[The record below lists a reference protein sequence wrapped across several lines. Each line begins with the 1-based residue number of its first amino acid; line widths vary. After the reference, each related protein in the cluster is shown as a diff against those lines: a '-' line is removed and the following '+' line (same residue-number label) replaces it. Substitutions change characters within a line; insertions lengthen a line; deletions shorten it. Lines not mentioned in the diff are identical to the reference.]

1 MILFSSRLIYNI
13 SDFLVENGPIKIML
27 FGLVRSFFQ
36 PANRNLV
43 SLPSLLSLSSQT
55 SLHLP
60 GREYKKNKN
69 RNFDRFVPFFS
80 NMIFSTYHPVLY
92 YRYICLGS
100 ENILIQNRSFC
111 YLSAIEAGRVNDLK
125 VSCKEKKV
133 GFDSHQRSM
142 ITAGAEDTGFQTI
155 YAIAV

>member
-1 MILFSSRLIYNI
+1 MILFSSRLIYNS

-69 RNFDRFVPFFS
+69 RNFDRFVPFLKY
-80 NMIFSTYHPVLY
+80 NIFHISSCVVLSFH
-92 YRYICLGS
+92 ICLGS

-111 YLSAIEAGRVNDLK
+111 YLSAIEAARVNDLK
-125 VSCKEKKV
+125 VSCKGKKV

-155 YAIAV
+155 YPSAV

>member
-1 MILFSSRLIYNI
+1 MARLRLCCLVLFDPFSSRLIAISSVFLPFCPSVLRRACICPAENTKRTKIGILTDLFLFFKYNI
-13 SDFLVENGPIKIML
+13 FHISSCVVL
-27 FGLVRSFFQ
+27 SF
-36 PANRNLV
+36 
-43 SLPSLLSLSSQT
+43 
-55 SLHLP
+55 H
-60 GREYKKNKN
+60 
-69 RNFDRFVPFFS
+69 
-80 NMIFSTYHPVLY
+80 
-92 YRYICLGS
+92 ICLGS

-125 VSCKEKKV
+125 VSCKGKKV